1 MLVIK
6 FVKSGVRMRITKRM
20 LARIVVHSSCVCF
33 GVLVLCLSAFSQA
46 NTGRISG
53 NVTDQSGGVI
63 ASATVTVKDME
74 RGTTRTLTTDD
85 AGAYSAPSLIPGT
98 YLVKVE
104 YQGFKAIER
113 QNIVL
118 EVGKDV
124 RVDISLQPG
133 DQSQMIT
140 VTEAIPLVET
150 TSATLGGTLQPG
162 TIADLPLNGRNF
174 MNLLQLRPGI
184 TVYPGGGAWTQT
196 TNGLRPEHN
205 VYILDGITAMEP
217 LGGQSTINS
226 VSLAGD
232 AATLLPIDTIQE
244 FNTQQNPK
252 AEFGWKPGS
261 ITNVAL
267 KSGTNSLHGTANFFG
282 RTDALDAKNAF
293 LQADQKQHIAL
304 KEYGATIGG
313 PITKDKIFFFGGYE
327 AQRYS
332 VGNPTT
338 FSYPDNAS
346 VKTACDDVVAA
357 GIPLSLTSLKI
368 AGLDGT
374 CTRTSGYSIFD
385 LPSVYER
392 ESGRPTNVA
401 GSMDTD
407 FHVENALGKVDFHLN
422 DKNTIN
428 AKYFI
433 GHDTGLV
440 VNSTNITQL
449 YWRPQ
454 VAAWTD
460 FIGAQWN
467 YIPNSTVVNTF
478 RFGFNYF
485 TQSFQTSDC
494 GGSGGA
500 PDFGIPFG
508 YGGANNDVKPN
519 CGFTVIQFNGSTG
532 ATGCCASFPKFY
544 GPDHIFEFIDNVSI
558 LHGKHTYKLGGE
570 IRASTIGNAGG
581 FNRGR
586 GQVQFR
592 PGGGTFPGASS
603 PWNTLQ
609 NFMRGYMG
617 TAGQIYIGDPRRHLS
632 MQAIALFFQD
642 DYRVTRN
649 VILNLGIRYEY
660 VTPLK
665 ELNDRLAN
673 FSPSTGIQQ
682 LGLQATQMWNADKN
696 NFSPR
701 VGIAWDVRGNGKT
714 VVRAGGSIIYVTSP
728 LWNEMYQQN
737 TNNPTSGLNGNAS
750 GYQTCTGTTAAT
762 CTAGVGNIVNA
773 GIPLGQV
780 GLVGGVPQDPTPGQ
794 VNWNSYNNNVYGGN
808 IFPGVADAASVF
820 KCAPNKL
827 CTIQATD
834 YNLKSAYVT
843 SWSFGIQHSITN
855 NLSAE
860 VNYVGNHATKLAGL
874 EYTNT
879 PPLGAGYCLH
889 PDGTVFNS
897 TGIAGVA
904 LLGGTGC
911 PTLIGAGTGDSASA
925 IQYSRPL
932 NSKYPYYSYI
942 YTLSNP
948 YHSNYNGVQATLTQR
963 AARGLSYTLGY
974 TYAHALDQATGA
986 ERGGPAGIP
995 FDRSRDYGSSDF
1007 DIRHRFTATITYELP
1022 GKDGYLQMMRGWKLT
1037 SIVTLQSALPWGVA
1051 GNRGDDPSGMAES
1064 NSGSD
1069 DPNRWN
1075 FYGDPASFSGR
1086 SVNPIQFY
1094 IPGSIVPSGTNPRTG
1109 LDYVAADLATNHAAC
1124 HDRALALDNPA
1135 NPSGFQQLGTMALT
1149 HWGCFVSDDDGSV
1162 MIPPAYGTIGNMSR
1176 NMFRGTPMRLWD
1188 FSVIKNIR
1196 FTERFHGEFRWEI
1209 FNLLNHTLYGN
1220 PQFNGAGG
1228 NTPVGAPTVFGTAL
1242 STPDVAN
1249 NNPSLGSGG
1258 PREMQLGFRLTF

>member
-1 MLVIK
+1 MTNPKWVC
-6 FVKSGVRMRITKRM
+6 VRQLTQF
-20 LARIVVHSSCVCF
+20 LGGCL
-33 GVLVLCLSAFSQA
+33 GVLLLSLSAFSQA
-46 NTGRISG
+46 NSGRISG
-53 NVTDQSGGVI
+53 SITDQSGAVI
-63 ASATVTVKDME
+63 TGATVSVRDAE

-85 AGAYSAPSLIPGT
+85 GGAYSAPNLIPGT
-98 YLVKVE
+98 YVVKVE
-104 YQGFKAIER
+104 YQGFKSVER

-118 EVGKDV
+118 EVGKEV
-124 RVDISLQPG
+124 RVDLSLQPG
-133 DQSQMIT
+133 EQSQMIT

-150 TSATLGGTLQPG
+150 TNATLGGTLQPG

-217 LGGQSTINS
+217 LGGQSTVNS

-267 KSGTNSLHGTANFFG
+267 KSGTNTLHGTANYFG
-282 RTDALDAKNAF
+282 RTDALDSKNAF
-293 LQADQKQHIAL
+293 LKADQKQHIGL

-313 PITKDKIFFFGGYE
+313 PIKQDKIFFFGGYE

-338 FSYPDNAS
+338 FTYPDEPSVITACNF
-346 VKTACDDVVAA
+346 VKTA
-357 GIPLSLTSLKI
+357 GIPLSQTSLKI
-368 AGLDGT
+368 AGLDGN
-374 CTRTSGYSIFD
+374 CARTSGYSIFD
-385 LPSVYER
+385 LPSVYAR
-392 ESGRPTNVA
+392 DSATPSNVA
-401 GSMDTD
+401 GSMDTN
-407 FHVENALGKVDFHLN
+407 FHVENGLAKVDFHIN
-422 DKNTIN
+422 DKNSIN
-428 AKYFI
+428 AKYFV

-454 VAAWTD
+454 VKAWTD
-460 FIGAQWN
+460 FIGAQWT
-467 YIPNSTVVNTF
+467 YVGNSSVVNTF

-485 TQSFQTSDC
+485 TQSFETSDC
-494 GGSGGA
+494 GGTGGA
-500 PDFGIPFG
+500 PNFGIPFG

-519 CGFTVIQFNGSTG
+519 CGFTVIQFNGFSG
-532 ATGCCASFPKFY
+532 AVGCCASFPKFY
-544 GPDHIFEFIDNVSI
+544 GPDHISEFIDNVSI

-570 IRASTIGNAGG
+570 LRASTIGNAGG

-592 PGGGTFPGASS
+592 TAGGE
-603 PWNTLQ
+603 NTLQ

-632 MQAIALFFQD
+632 MQAFALFFQD
-642 DYRVTRN
+642 DYRISRN
-649 VILNLGIRYEY
+649 VILNLGMRYEY

-665 ELNDRLAN
+665 ELNNRLAN

-701 VGIAWDVRGNGKT
+701 VGVAWDVRGDGKT

-750 GYQTCTGTTAAT
+750 GYQTCTGLTPDT

-773 GIPLGQV
+773 GIPLAQV
-780 GLVGGVPQDPTPGQ
+780 PLVGGVPQNPIPGQ
-794 VNWNSYNNNVYGGN
+794 VNWNSNTNNVYGGN
-808 IFPGVADAASVF
+808 IYPGVADAASVF

-834 YNLKSAYVT
+834 YNLKSAYVS
-843 SWSFGIQHSITN
+843 SWSLGIQHAITN

-860 VNYVGNHATKLAGL
+860 INYVGNHATKLAGL
-874 EYTNT
+874 QYTNT
-879 PPLGAGYCLH
+879 PALGAGYCLN
-889 PDGTVFNS
+889 PNGSVFS
-897 TGIAGVA
+897 AAQIAGVA
-904 LLGGTGC
+904 ALAAQVGGSGC
-911 PTLIGAGTGDSASA
+911 PASITSATGDNANA
-925 IQYSRPL
+925 IQFSRPL

-948 YHSNYNGVQATLTQR
+948 YSSNYNGLQATLTQR
-963 AARGLSYTLGY
+963 DIHGLSYTLGY
-974 TYAHALDQATGA
+974 TYAHAFDQATGA

-995 FDRSRDYGSSDF
+995 FDRSLDYGSSDF
-1007 DIRHRFTATITYELP
+1007 DIRQRFTATITYALP
-1022 GKDGYLQMMRGWKLT
+1022 GREGYAQMMKGWKLT
-1037 SIVTLQSALPWGVA
+1037 SIVTLQSGLPWGVA
-1051 GNRGDDPSGMAES
+1051 GNRGDDPSGMGES

-1075 FYGDPASFSGR
+1075 FYGDPSSFNGRGVTPIPYFSGT
-1086 SVNPIQFY
+1086 SNA
-1094 IPGSIVPSGTNPRTG
+1094 SC
-1109 LDYVAADLATNHAAC
+1109 LAKAQ
-1124 HDRALALDNPA
+1124 ALDNASNPA
-1135 NPSGFQQLGTMALT
+1135 GFQTLGTSALA
-1149 HWGCFVSDDDGSV
+1149 HWGCFVSEDGKAI
-1162 MIPPAYGTIGNMSR
+1162 MTPPAYGTVGNMSR
-1176 NMFRGTPMRLWD
+1176 NMFRGTPIRLWD
-1188 FSVIKNIR
+1188 FSVIKDVR
-1196 FTERFHGEFRWEI
+1196 FSERFRGEFRWEV
-1209 FNLLNHTLYGN
+1209 FNLLNHTLYGS

-1228 NTPVGAPTVFGTAL
+1228 NLPVGATTVFGTAL

-1258 PREMQLGFRLTF
+1258 PREMQFGLRLTF